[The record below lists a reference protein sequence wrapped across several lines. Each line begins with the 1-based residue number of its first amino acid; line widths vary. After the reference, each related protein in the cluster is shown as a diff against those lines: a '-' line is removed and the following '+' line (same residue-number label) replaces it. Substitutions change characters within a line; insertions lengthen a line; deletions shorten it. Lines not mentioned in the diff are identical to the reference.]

1 MVFSVDN
8 GQLKVSQANGGA
20 SANDFTINLAFND
33 NDGTSS
39 NTLNN
44 PEVITAG
51 VASLGGA
58 TAAVNSSAAGS
69 ETVAGFSAQALQ
81 FNAIAYGT
89 GTVSTSTTGAN
100 AINQVITIDNDAT
113 SQVVQHWLQ
122 LLAQQLTGET
132 FEITI
137 GGNSGTGAIYNV
149 TVGAAYSTAGDYSL
163 DALASDLTSA
173 TRVATS
179 ARAAKFDFDS
189 TNVGTV
195 VTGLDS
201 RICW

>member
-33 NDGTSS
+33 NDGTQ
-39 NTLNN
+39 TTHL
-44 PEVITAG
+44 ITQRLLQ
-51 VASLGGA
+51 LGLHHCGA

-89 GTVSTSTTGAN
+89 GAVSTSTTGAN

-113 SQVVQHWLQ
+113 SGGST
-122 LLAQQLTGET
+122 LAAAVGAATAGET
-132 FEITI
+132 FSVTI
-137 GGNSGTGAIYNV
+137 GNSGTGAIYNV

-173 TRVATS
+173 TRVAPQQERLS
-179 ARAAKFDFDS
+179 S
-189 TNVGTV
+189 T
-195 VTGLDS
+195 
-201 RICW
+201 